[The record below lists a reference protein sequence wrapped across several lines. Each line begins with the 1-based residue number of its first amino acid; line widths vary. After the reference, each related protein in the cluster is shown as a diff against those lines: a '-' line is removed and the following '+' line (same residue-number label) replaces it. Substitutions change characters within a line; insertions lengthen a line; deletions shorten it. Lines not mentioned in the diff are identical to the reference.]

1 MSDTPPMNP
10 RRAGLAIASLSVGT
24 LLNPLNS
31 SMIAVALL
39 TLRDAFGLDVLT
51 VTWVITAFYLAS
63 AAGQPLMGRL
73 GDRFG
78 ARRLF
83 LFGMIVV
90 VITCVLTPFAPTF
103 WLVCAGR
110 VSLAIGTAC
119 AFPSAVALL
128 HPITTLSGL
137 SSPRLL
143 GRLQMANTAGAAIGP
158 VIGGLLVT
166 FLGWQAIFWVNVPLA
181 LIALAGVRTFAP
193 VDHARGRQP
202 MRTVLSDSD
211 IPGVL
216 TFTAAL
222 VTLLVF
228 LLGITQKPQWTLLAA
243 AIAASTLFVWRELTT
258 RTPFID
264 LRMLSRNRRLVLVY
278 TGFALFNIVY
288 YVVFFGLPQYLEEFG
303 DYRADAVGLL
313 MLPLA
318 SLNVLLTPF
327 AARFIERRGIRP
339 AFLIGVGWLI
349 VAAALLSLLTAS
361 VMPLVPLLITAMMG
375 VPYCVVSIAMS
386 QALYSSATRES
397 AGVATGI
404 FQTSRYIGAILSTT
418 MLGIAFSDGT
428 TPASWLEVSVAATI
442 LAVVLLVLV
451 SRWRPV
457 TQTK

>member
-1 MSDTPPMNP
+1 MSDEHSMTP
-10 RRAGLAIASLSVGT
+10 RRAGIAVAALGVGT

-31 SMIAVALL
+31 SMIAVALI

-78 ARRLF
+78 SRRLF
-83 LFGMIVV
+83 LFGMTVV
-90 VITCVLTPFAPTF
+90 AVTCVLTPFAPTF
-103 WLVCAGR
+103 WLVCVGR
-110 VSLAIGTAC
+110 VLLAVGTAC
-119 AFPSAVALL
+119 AFPGAVALL
-128 HPITTLSGL
+128 HPITAQSGL

-143 GRLQMANTAGAAIGP
+143 GRLQMANTAGAAVGP

-166 FLGWQAIFWVNVPLA
+166 YLGWQAIFWINVPLA
-181 LIALAGVRTFAP
+181 VISFTGVRLFAP
-193 VDHARGRQP
+193 VDEARTRQP
-202 MRTVLSDSD
+202 ISKVLVDSD
-211 IPGVL
+211 VPGIL
-216 TFTAAL
+216 AFTASL

-228 LLGITQKPQWTLLAA
+228 LLGVTDRPRWVLLGLALASAA
-243 AIAASTLFVWRELTT
+243 LFAWRELSA

-264 LRMLSRNRRLVLVY
+264 VRMLVRNRRLLLVY
-278 TGFALFNIVY
+278 VGFALFNVVY

-303 DYRADAVGLL
+303 GYRADAVGLL

-318 SLNVLLTPF
+318 TLNVLLTPL

-339 AFLIGVGWLI
+339 AFLLGGAWL
-349 VAAALLSLLTAS
+349 VCAALLLTVLSAS
-361 VMPLVPLLITAMMG
+361 VMPWAPLVITAMMG

-386 QALYSSATRES
+386 QALYSSAARES

-418 MLGIAFSDGT
+418 MLGIAFADGT
-428 TPASWLEVSVAATI
+428 NPASWLEVTVASTV
-442 LAVVLLVLV
+442 LAALLLVLV
-451 SRWRPV
+451 SRWRPSNR
-457 TQTK
+457 TT

>member
-1 MSDTPPMNP
+1 MTP
-10 RRAGLAIASLSVGT
+10 RTAGLAVGALSVGT

-78 ARRLF
+78 PRRLF
-83 LFGMIVV
+83 IFGMSVV
-90 VITCVLTPFAPTF
+90 VLTCGLTPFAPSF
-103 WLVCAGR
+103 WLVCVGR

-128 HPITTLSGL
+128 HPITARSGL

-143 GRLQMANTAGAAIGP
+143 GRLQIANTAGAAIGP

-166 FLGWQAIFWVNVPLA
+166 FLGWQAIFWINVPLA
-181 LIALAGVRTFAP
+181 LISLIGVRAFAP
-193 VDHARGRQP
+193 ADAPRPRQGLS
-202 MRTVLSDSD
+202 RVLVDSD
-211 IPGVL
+211 VPGVL
-216 TFTAAL
+216 AFTAAL
-222 VTLLVF
+222 VSLLVF
-228 LLGITQKPQWTLLAA
+228 LLGITDNPPWILLGVAVVSA
-243 AIAASTLFVWRELTT
+243 GLFVWRELAASQ
-258 RTPFID
+258 PFID
-264 LRMLSRNRRLVLVY
+264 LRMLSRNRRLILVY

-303 DYRADAVGLL
+303 GFRADAVGLL

-318 SLNVLLTPF
+318 SLNVLLTPL

-339 AFLIGVGWLI
+339 AFLIGGAWL
-349 VAAALLSLLTAS
+349 VAAAALMALLATS
-361 VMPLVPLLITAMMG
+361 VTPLVPLLITAMMG
-375 VPYCVVSIAMS
+375 VPYCLVSIAMS
-386 QALYSSATRES
+386 QALYSSAARAS

-428 TPASWLEVSVAATI
+428 TPSSWLEVTVVSTALGI
-442 LAVVLLVLV
+442 VLLVLV
-451 SRWRPV
+451 SRWRPARQIPV
-457 TQTK
+457 SRTE